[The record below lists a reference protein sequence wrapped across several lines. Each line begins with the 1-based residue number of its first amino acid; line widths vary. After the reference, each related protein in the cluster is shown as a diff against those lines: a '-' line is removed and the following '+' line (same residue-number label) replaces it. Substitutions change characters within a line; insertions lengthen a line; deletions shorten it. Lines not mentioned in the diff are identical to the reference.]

1 LLGTR
6 CTSTLHKSGSRCTF
20 GGSVGA
26 AVWGR
31 QVQFCE
37 RNRGERGAEVCSC
50 LHSAHPSK
58 RAQRVLSRTQRS
70 ASCPCTSFTLG
81 IVFALLASIEIR
93 NRLKAPTHHRLRSL
107 GRSWLM
113 HVHGAGKQDSKHR
126 LGPQPGSKCSSP
138 CAQLA
143 AHSSGQVAHEL
154 IGMGTRR
161 RSWHQARPWR
171 GHDYRYGGARGNG
184 VRLACSVQGRMHT
197 VAPSFEIHE
206 RQRGA
211 AG

>member
-1 LLGTR
+1 LQLPAQ
-6 CTSTLHKSGSRCTF
+6 CTSIQTSTACAKQNATLSKLPMHVMKRKSLFIHSR
-20 GGSVGA
+20 
-26 AVWGR
+26 
-31 QVQFCE
+31 QM
-37 RNRGERGAEVCSC
+37 
-50 LHSAHPSK
+50 
-58 RAQRVLSRTQRS
+58 
-70 ASCPCTSFTLG
+70 
-81 IVFALLASIEIR
+81 FALLASSEIR

-113 HVHGAGKQDSKHR
+113 HVHGAGMQDSKHK
-126 LGPQPGSKCSSP
+126 LGPQPASKRSSP
-138 CAQLA
+138 CVRLA